1 VDYWSDQGLI
11 SFQETGTAYYY
22 IWHIYTVTQRRNY
35 YIGVHALVI
44 KADSICVGVTED
56 INLDGQ
62 MF

>member
-1 VDYWSDQGLI
+1 LI